1 MYEASKLIMWLRQFL
16 TELGYPPPTPT
27 TLFEDDKSA
36 IQIVHNNN
44 DRGRTKH
51 MDVRCHLIREL
62 VKNNITVVQYKPTV
76 DMVADILTKPLDPK
90 LFIKPSTHIDINLG
104 QYICI
109 FLIVILISCCKYLTA
124 FSSLILNC
132 T

>member
-1 MYEASKLIMWLRQFL
+1 MHFNFKKGTILALSSTEAEYIAMYEASKLIMWLRQFL

-27 TLFEDDKSA
+27 TLFEDNKSA

-62 VKNNITVVQYKPTV
+62 VKNNITVWFG
-76 DMVADILTKPLDPK
+76 TKPA
-90 LFIKPSTHIDINLG
+90 FYRNTVR
-104 QYICI
+104 YY
-109 FLIVILISCCKYLTA
+109 VYL
-124 FSSLILNC
+124 S
-132 T
+132 